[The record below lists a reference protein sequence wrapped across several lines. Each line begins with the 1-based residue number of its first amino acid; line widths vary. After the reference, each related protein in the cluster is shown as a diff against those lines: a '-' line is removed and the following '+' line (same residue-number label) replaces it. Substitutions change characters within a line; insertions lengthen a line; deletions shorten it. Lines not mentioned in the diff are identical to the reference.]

1 MTEIDKRTAILILG
15 AHRSGTSALTRMIS
29 LLGYELP
36 QNLMKSLD
44 GNEAG
49 HWESEALAQMN
60 DSIFEELNLAWY
72 EWHPYRLDQIGS
84 KRKETIVNDL
94 KSVLLNE
101 YPGNDDIVI
110 KDPRV
115 CRLTEFV
122 VPAIQMM
129 PAELKVIIPFRNPL
143 EVMASL
149 EKRNGLSKP
158 QGALIW
164 LRYVLDAEFGSR
176 GLDRAFIPYEDY
188 LNAPQKSMSALCK
201 QLKLKPKNSAI
212 KVKKQLQGFVRPDLK
227 HHDYDPGLL
236 MMEPTT
242 RGWVSDT
249 VKNLLSLT
257 DDPTNKE
264 AREALDAIRLQ
275 FGQVTPILKASL
287 DALYINQ
294 EAKVTERDTK
304 ISQKNDEIETL
315 QESLEAFQNSVPTLE
330 QTVSE
335 RTNQLQER
343 DETIKTLEAS
353 LESLKNNIPTLE
365 QTVSERTNQ
374 LQERDETIKTLEVN
388 LEAQRISKEQ
398 AEGEL
403 SQLAGTL
410 EHRNKEIAEKSAEFE
425 IKISKFEAETTEK
438 QIQFETHIA
447 EKEKQLHDERN
458 ELSGQITALK
468 EESRQQNERHD
479 TLSKEHALLLEEYER
494 LAQER
499 STLRETIGRID
510 AEKKK
515 HQEDYQKLSSEY
527 DALIETRDSL
537 LKNNENFETQLR
549 TISQE
554 RSELSARLEKANK
567 EHNSLTEQL
576 KHNQENYDSLSQ
588 KHSES
593 LTRHQ
598 SEITSIVQTK
608 EHLDR
613 QVQDVRERLKQE
625 QRTVIKPLFRR
636 IRGAGGTILR
646 IFLPNRWVNRLAL
659 VAPTA
664 EQKMLIE
671 QQKTKALSHHS
682 EIKPNH

>member
-15 AHRSGTSALTRMIS
+15 AHRSGTSALTRMVS

-212 KVKKQLQGFVRPDLK
+212 KIKKQLQAFVRPDLK

-249 VKNLLSLT
+249 VKNLLSLA

-294 EAKVTERDTK
+294 EAKVIERDTK

-315 QESLEAFQNSVPTLE
+315 QESLEAFQNSV
-330 QTVSE
+330 
-335 RTNQLQER
+335 
-343 DETIKTLEAS
+343 
-353 LESLKNNIPTLE
+353 PTLE

-682 EIKPNH
+682 EIKSNH